1 MRLLADYSFLLEGTD
16 YLQYPT
22 KHCCKNNTERGREP
36 LHQLFL
42 VLSLSLSIG
51 LSSFR
56 LNRRQLPKILGSAV

>member
-56 LNRRQLPKILGSAV
+56 LNRRQIPKILGSAV